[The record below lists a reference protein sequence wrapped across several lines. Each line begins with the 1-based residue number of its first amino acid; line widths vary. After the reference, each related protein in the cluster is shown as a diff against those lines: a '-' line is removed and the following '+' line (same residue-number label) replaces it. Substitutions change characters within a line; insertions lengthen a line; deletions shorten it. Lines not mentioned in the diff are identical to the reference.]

1 MAETT
6 KKAKAPAKPR
16 KSGTKATPAPADAQQ
31 VAASNGSAAE
41 APVTKAQSKT
51 NSHLVHTSHDE
62 IARLAHQYWN
72 ERGRQ
77 HGKDVDDWYR
87 AEQVLHRRAS

>member
-31 VAASNGSAAE
+31 VAAPNGSAAE
-41 APVTKAQSKT
+41 KPVAKAQPRADSQPAR
-51 NSHLVHTSHDE
+51 VAHDE
-62 IARLAHQYWN
+62 IARLAHQFWN
-72 ERGRQ
+72 DRGRQ
-77 HGKDVDDWYR
+77 HGRHEDDWYR
-87 AEQVLHRRAS
+87 AEQALRKRAS

>member
-16 KSGTKATPAPADAQQ
+16 KSGTKKTAAPADGQQ
-31 VAASNGSAAE
+31 INGSVAE
-41 APVTKAQSKT
+41 TPVITAQAVESQPAKG
-51 NSHLVHTSHDE
+51 TSHDE

-72 ERGRQ
+72 DRGRQ
-77 HGKDVDDWYR
+77 HGRHEDDWYR
-87 AEQVLHRRAS
+87 AEQALHKRAS

>member
-16 KSGTKATPAPADAQQ
+16 KSGTKKTAALADGQQ
-31 VAASNGSAAE
+31 VIAANGSAAE
-41 APVTKAQSKT
+41 TPVTTAPAVRSQPAKNA
-51 NSHLVHTSHDE
+51 LHDE

-72 ERGRQ
+72 DRGRQ
-77 HGKDVDDWYR
+77 HGRHEDDWYR
-87 AEQVLHRRAS
+87 AEQALHKKAS

>member
-16 KSGTKATPAPADAQQ
+16 KSGTKKTPAPADAQQ
-31 VAASNGSAAE
+31 IIASNGSAAE
-41 APVTKAQSKT
+41 TPLTTAQTVESRR
-51 NSHLVHTSHDE
+51 LRDTSHDD

-77 HGKDVDDWYR
+77 HGKHLDDWYR
-87 AEQVLHRRAS
+87 AEQALHKRAS

>member
-16 KSGTKATPAPADAQQ
+16 KSGTKKTAASADAQQ
-31 VAASNGSAAE
+31 TVALNGSAAE
-41 APVTKAQSKT
+41 TPLTTAQT
-51 NSHLVHTSHDE
+51 VNSQPAKNTSHDE

-77 HGKDVDDWYR
+77 HGRHEDDWYR
-87 AEQVLHRRAS
+87 AEQALHKRAS